1 MNRVYLKAAL
11 VAAVLAAVLAVGA
24 AASTAGAAD
33 QAPAPQ
39 NSGFLSDYSKL
50 QPAADNPKTR
60 LWVDKSFDFKPYTK
74 ILLDPVEVWVS
85 PTSEYKG
92 ASPDALKRLSD
103 NFSASFKKA
112 LEPGYQLVDKAGPD
126 VLHIKL
132 AVTGINLVKPETN
145 PANFLPIVFIARSV
159 SGANSKLNV
168 VLTGE
173 MQVLSP
179 DNKVVATA
187 VALGTGDKTVEEK
200 QQITWNELQTIT
212 DNWGKGLRRRLDE
225 TRGAAPAKK

>member
-1 MNRVYLKAAL
+1 MTSPALKAATC
-11 VAAVLAAVLAVGA
+11 AAVLAFA
-24 AASTAGAAD
+24 AAAGYAVAAD
-33 QAPAPQ
+33 QPPPAQ

-50 QPAADNPKTR
+50 QPAQDNPKTR
-60 LWVDKSFDFKPYTK
+60 LWIDKSFDFKPYTK

-85 PTSEYKG
+85 PTSQYKG
-92 ASPDALKRLSD
+92 ASPDALKRMSD

-112 LEPGYQLVDKAGPD
+112 LQPGYQLVDKAGPD

-145 PANFLPIVFIARSV
+145 PANFLPIVFIARTV
-159 SGANSKLNV
+159 SGANSKLDV

-179 DNKVVATA
+179 DNKPVAAA
-187 VALGTGDKTVEEK
+187 VALGTGDKSVEEK
-200 QQITWNELQTIT
+200 QQITWTELQTIT

-225 TRGAAPAKK
+225 TRGVAAAK